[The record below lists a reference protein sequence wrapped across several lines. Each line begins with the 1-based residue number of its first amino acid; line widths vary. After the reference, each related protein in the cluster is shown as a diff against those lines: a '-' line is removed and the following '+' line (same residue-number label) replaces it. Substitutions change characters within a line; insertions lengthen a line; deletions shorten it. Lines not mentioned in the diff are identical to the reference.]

1 MVNGAGP
8 ESLRM
13 MTPNLDELEQSL
25 GYTFRDRA
33 LLDRALTH
41 SSSANEL
48 IAAGIPQGILAAQ
61 AQADD
66 CTEHSRADNERL
78 EFLGDSILGWLVSEW
93 LFTRFPNFT
102 EGQLSLL
109 KNHLVSAAHLLAAAH
124 RLDLGR
130 HLHLGRGEET
140 AGGRSKQRLLVN
152 AFEAVLAAVYL
163 DGGVDAARA
172 VIVTQA
178 IPTEEELADLA
189 GAGPPRDF
197 RAELDRLARDR
208 ALPAPNTNSLERTAP
223 DTRERLWWRSDWARI
238 WQQQPRDRQ
247 RRQPLTTRR
256 NRFVRF
262 CGPRSRKRKSSGH
275 RYTGSRHKRICS
287 RL

>member
-1 MVNGAGP
+1 MLVETGGP
-8 ESLRM
+8 GNK

-48 IAAGIPQGILAAQ
+48 LAAGEPPPAPDSG
-61 AQADD
+61 
-66 CTEHSRADNERL
+66 RADNERL

-109 KNHLVSAAHLLAAAH
+109 KNHLVSASHLLAAAH

-140 AGGRSKQRLLVN
+140 AGGRGKQRLLVN

-172 VIVTQA
+172 VIVSQT
-178 IPTEEELADLA
+178 IPSEDELSSLA

-208 ALPAPNTNSLERTAP
+208 ALPLPEYRLVGENGPGHARTFIV
-223 DTRERLWWRSDWARI
+223 EVRLGRDLTATAGGPSKKSASHNAARQI
-238 WQQQPRDRQ
+238 CEQLRAGRA
-247 RRQPLTTRR
+247 
-256 NRFVRF
+256 
-262 CGPRSRKRKSSGH
+262 S
-275 RYTGSRHKRICS
+275 TGV
-287 RL
+287 

>member
-1 MVNGAGP
+1 
-8 ESLRM
+8 
-13 MTPNLDELEQSL
+13 MTPNLDELEQTL
-25 GYTFRDRA
+25 GYKFRERA

-41 SSSANEL
+41 SSSANE
-48 IAAGIPQGILAAQ
+48 GPEQGA
-61 AQADD
+61 
-66 CTEHSRADNERL
+66 EPEGGRADNERL

-93 LFTRFPNFT
+93 LFTHFPGFT

-163 DGGVDAARA
+163 DGGADAART
-172 VIVTQA
+172 VIVQQA
-178 IPTEEELADLA
+178 IPTEEDLAGLA

-208 ALPAPNTNSLERTAP
+208 ALPRPEYQLVSENGPGHSRIFMVEVRVGRDLAATAAGP
-223 DTRERLWWRSDWARI
+223 SKKSASHNAAR
-238 WQQQPRDRQ
+238 Q
-247 RRQPLTTRR
+247 
-256 NRFVRF
+256 
-262 CGPRSRKRKSSGH
+262 
-275 RYTGSRHKRICS
+275 ICETLRAS
-287 RL
+287 

>member
-1 MVNGAGP
+1 
-8 ESLRM
+8 

-48 IAAGIPQGILAAQ
+48 VGLAEPGALPEVR
-61 AQADD
+61 
-66 CTEHSRADNERL
+66 TDNERL

-93 LFTRFPNFT
+93 LFARFPDFN

-172 VIVTQA
+172 VIVNQA
-178 IPTEEELADLA
+178 IPNEEDLAGLA

-208 ALPAPNTNSLERTAP
+208 ALPRPEYQLVGENGPGHARTFMVEVRLGRDLTATAAGSSKKSASHNAARQVCEQLRVGQSISLPA
-223 DTRERLWWRSDWARI
+223 
-238 WQQQPRDRQ
+238 
-247 RRQPLTTRR
+247 
-256 NRFVRF
+256 
-262 CGPRSRKRKSSGH
+262 G
-275 RYTGSRHKRICS
+275 
-287 RL
+287 

>member
-1 MVNGAGP
+1 
-8 ESLRM
+8 
-13 MTPNLDELEQSL
+13 MTPNLNELEQSL

-41 SSSANEL
+41 SSRANESHP
-48 IAAGIPQGILAAQ
+48 AAPPFGARPLDSGP
-61 AQADD
+61 ADA
-66 CTEHSRADNERL
+66 HADNERL

-93 LFTRFPNFT
+93 LFARFPDFT

-124 RLDLGR
+124 GLDLGR
-130 HLHLGRGEET
+130 HLYLGRGEET

-163 DGGVDAARA
+163 DGGADAARM
-172 VIVTQA
+172 VILRHT
-178 IPTEEELADLA
+178 IPADEELALLA

-208 ALPAPNTNSLERTAP
+208 ALPRPEYRLVGENGPGHARTFMVEVRLGSDMAATAAGP
-223 DTRERLWWRSDWARI
+223 SKKSASHNAARQICQILRE
-238 WQQQPRDRQ
+238 
-247 RRQPLTTRR
+247 
-256 NRFVRF
+256 V
-262 CGPRSRKRKSSGH
+262 
-275 RYTGSRHKRICS
+275 
-287 RL
+287 